1 MREYIGGAT
10 DVTVLSF
17 FFLMIRRPP
26 RSTLFPYTTLFRSD
40 AERALLHHARVLVH
54 LPRAVGA
61 GPGAEAAADAGLGV
75 DQHDPVLGALVG
87 GAGRADGDAGG
98 VLAVEAGPRE
108 VDGAPPIALAGFVGV
123 DAVEPHAL
131 GARGV
136 GVEVRQRRAV
146 AGGVPL
152 LAVHRAGLASDAG
165 IEVDDEAERLGARG
179 PVRER
184 GHGRASP
191 PAGALA

>member
-54 LPRAVGA
+54 LPRPVGA

-75 DQHDPVLGALVG
+75 DQHDPVLRPLVG
-87 GAGRADGDAGG
+87 GPRGADGDAGR
-98 VLAVEAGPRE
+98 VFAVQAGARE
-108 VDGAPPIALAGFVGV
+108 VHGAPPLALTRLVGM
-123 DAVEPHAL
+123 
-131 GARGV
+131 
-136 GVEVRQRRAV
+136 
-146 AGGVPL
+146 
-152 LAVHRAGLASDAG
+152 
-165 IEVDDEAERLGARG
+165 
-179 PVRER
+179 
-184 GHGRASP
+184 
-191 PAGALA
+191 